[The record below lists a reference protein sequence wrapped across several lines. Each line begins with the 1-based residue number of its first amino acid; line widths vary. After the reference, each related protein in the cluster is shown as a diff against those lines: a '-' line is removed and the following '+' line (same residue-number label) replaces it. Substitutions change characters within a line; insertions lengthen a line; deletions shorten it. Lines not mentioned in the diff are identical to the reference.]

1 MGGDTFFLT
10 SGRLRAPG
18 FAFAERPLKSLLGG
32 LSLTNTVAVHLRENG
47 DVILVDTGFSEA
59 IFAEPRK
66 TLGIAQAGVLGVTK
80 GDLCIARQLE
90 SLGIPRSRVTTVI
103 ATHLHRD
110 HISGVADFPNAE
122 LVCSARE
129 LETFRAKRGVGYE
142 PRDLERGGRL
152 RPVLLSGSPSYG
164 FPSSLDLLG
173 DGSVV
178 LLDAPG
184 HTSGH
189 VAVALRGRSGTFVH
203 VGDAVYR
210 SWEYARSQ
218 RSPSLLAQ
226 MTAHDRK
233 ALSRTYCFIRA
244 CEADPRRPII
254 VPSHDEIVYATLPH
268 SPLLPVSEDAAA
280 PQSA

>member
-10 SGRLRAPG
+10 SGRMRAPG

-32 LSLTNTVAVHLRENG
+32 LSLTNTVAVHLRCDG
-47 DVILVDTGFSEA
+47 SVVLVDTGFSEA

-66 TLGIAQAGVLGVTK
+66 TLGIAQARVLGVTK
-80 GDLCIARQLE
+80 GDHSIARQLE
-90 SLGIPRSRVTTVI
+90 HLGIARSRVTTVV

-110 HISGVADFPNAE
+110 HVSGVVDFPNAE
-122 LVCSARE
+122 LVCSIRE
-129 LETFRAKRGVGYE
+129 LESFRAKKSAGYD

-152 RPVLLSGSPSYG
+152 RPVALSGSPSYG
-164 FPSSLDLLG
+164 FPSSLDLMK

-184 HTSGH
+184 HTRGSI
-189 VAVALRGRSGTFVH
+189 AVALRGGSGTFVH

-210 SWEYARSQ
+210 SWEYARTLSA
-218 RSPSLLAQ
+218 PSLLAQ

-233 ALSRTYCFIRA
+233 ALARTYCFIRA

-254 VPSHDEIVYATLPH
+254 VPSHDELVFATLPQ
-268 SPLLPVSEDAAA
+268 SPLLPLSEDAMA